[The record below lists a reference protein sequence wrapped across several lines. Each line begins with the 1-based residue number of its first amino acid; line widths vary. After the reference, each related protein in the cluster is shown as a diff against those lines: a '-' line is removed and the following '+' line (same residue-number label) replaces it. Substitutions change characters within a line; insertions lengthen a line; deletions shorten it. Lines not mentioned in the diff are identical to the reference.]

1 MAVATSFTVPNFSGM
16 LFQKGKSATPFSTM
30 IGSRPLYTNH
40 VEFVT
45 GQYYDVETGEQP
57 AISETASLTAPD
69 PDVTTRQQ
77 LTNVTQIFHKT
88 LAVSYGKE
96 SNMGT
101 LSGVNIAGQQA
112 NPQSELAFQASR
124 RMAKIAQDIEYTFLN
139 GQYQKA
145 SNDSTP
151 NKTRG
156 LLTAITTNV
165 LDLDGQPLSYWL
177 VAEGLRSIHE
187 QGGVTDNIV
196 LGVDALTLLQL
207 NYDAQKNGLTIVPAG
222 REVNGLRIMTVVTPL
237 GEVAVALMD
246 SLPTSTA
253 ALFDPTIMSPVFQPV
268 PGKGNFFME
277 ELSKVGAGTTYQIFG
292 QVGLDHGP
300 EWMSAKFTN
309 ISVDPPSTLSG
320 IAGSLKSLSVNSVAS
335 ESTVGKTKVTVTPEK
350 EGDNSYKYKT
360 GASLTMPIYNQV
372 CQAGYTNWN
381 GSDEIEA
388 ETGKKI
394 LVVEVDSSNRA
405 KGAGEA
411 TVTSK
416 EE

>member
-57 AISETASLTAPD
+57 AISETASLTAPE

-145 SNDSTP
+145 SNDATP

-246 SLPTSTA
+246 SLPKSTA

-277 ELSKVGAGTTYQIFG
+277 LE
-292 QVGLDHGP
+292 
-300 EWMSAKFTN
+300 
-309 ISVDPPSTLSG
+309 
-320 IAGSLKSLSVNSVAS
+320 
-335 ESTVGKTKVTVTPEK
+335 
-350 EGDNSYKYKT
+350 
-360 GASLTMPIYNQV
+360 
-372 CQAGYTNWN
+372 
-381 GSDEIEA
+381 
-388 ETGKKI
+388 
-394 LVVEVDSSNRA
+394 
-405 KGAGEA
+405 
-411 TVTSK
+411 
-416 EE
+416 